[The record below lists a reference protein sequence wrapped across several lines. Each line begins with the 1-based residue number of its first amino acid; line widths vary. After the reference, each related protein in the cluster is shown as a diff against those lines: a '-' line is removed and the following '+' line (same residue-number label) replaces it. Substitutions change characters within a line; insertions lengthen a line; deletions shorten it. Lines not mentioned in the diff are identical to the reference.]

1 MSTVGARLRIATA
14 LTGAG
19 AMDYG
24 CVRRATSR
32 SRRDRVGRAPGARQL
47 CVEKARVQWR
57 AFAFAFAF
65 ASSRTSSSSRLTV

>member
-24 CVRRATSR
+24 CVRRAASR

-47 CVEKARVQWR
+47 CVEKARVQWARIRIRVRIRRR
-57 AFAFAFAF
+57 ARAAA
-65 ASSRTSSSSRLTV
+65 AD